1 MSLAVK
7 VTQAKIWS
15 VWGSSKE
22 LLIYRNNSPLVSIAE
37 LEEVIPLSWASVFLS
52 SK

>member
-1 MSLAVK
+1 MSKNLVS
-7 VTQAKIWS
+7 IRS
-15 VWGSSKE
+15 RKE

-37 LEEVIPLSWASVFLS
+37 LGEVIPLSWASVFLS